1 MVDCRLKS
9 SLWSHVCRGLLA
21 LAVVLAAASQAGL
34 ANAATGMRI
43 AVGRPGIHIS
53 PKLWGIFFEE
63 INYAGQGGLYAEMV
77 KNGTFK
83 WVANQ
88 NYPVG
93 WHLIVT
99 PHKGNASL
107 WVDFNHPLNKENVVS
122 GRVDMHWGSQPGAVQ
137 LVNTGYWGMRFVHGK
152 RYRLSF
158 YARRSP
164 GMSSDLIVRL
174 ESAGERRVLANA
186 TLHGLSEH
194 WKKFHITLRANA
206 TAHHGVLAFVPVG
219 LGTLYLN
226 IVDLFPVDTY
236 QHQINGL
243 RPDLMKMLVRLHPS
257 FVRFPGGNYTEGNNL
272 SNGFYWNKSI
282 GPVSKRPG
290 HWDPWG
296 YWVTDGFGY
305 LEMLQMC
312 QELHA
317 RPLYGFNCGFSL
329 GANDR
334 VPYDQLGPWVKSISH
349 AIQFANA
356 PTSNKWGALRA
367 KYGHPAPFHMHMLEV
382 GNEGFWMLTPMYPHY
397 YNAYFSRLHA
407 KYPHVKLI
415 FAGVA
420 NLAPHYAPIVD
431 EHFYQSPQ
439 WFWQNRNRYDH
450 QNRNGPKVF
459 VGEYA
464 DTRHAGKGDLRAALA
479 EAAWM
484 TGLEKNSD
492 LVVMASYAPLFVN
505 RNGSQWNP
513 DLIKFTTN
521 HAWGIVSY
529 WVQEMFSNNR
539 ATRMLPLQLTD
550 RPGTTNQVR
559 TAAVPGRFTAIAGVN
574 DPQHTIII
582 KVVNGT
588 AHKVGV
594 NLSLTGASGLSA
606 AGEAITLTGPHFTS
620 LNTRNHE
627 MAVAPVISHFGVPGA
642 KFHYV
647 FPARSLTILR
657 IGEK

>member
-1 MVDCRLKS
+1 MNQKRGIFGAG
-9 SLWSHVCRGLLA
+9 WATRGLIFIGL
-21 LAVVLAAASQAGL
+21 LLGGVLQAGTAAAQTAI
-34 ANAATGMRI
+34 RI
-43 AVGRPGIHIS
+43 AVDRPGIHIS

-93 WHLIVT
+93 WHLMVT

-137 LVNTGYWGMRFVHGK
+137 LVNTGYWGMRFVSGK
-152 RYRLSF
+152 QYRLSF

-174 ESAGERRVLANA
+174 ESSKERHVLASF
-186 TLHGLSEH
+186 TFHGLSEH
-194 WKKFHITLRANA
+194 WKKFHAVLRARQ

-226 IVDLFPVDTY
+226 IVDLFPADTY
-236 QHQINGL
+236 HHQINGL

-257 FVRFPGGNYTEGNNL
+257 FVRFPGGNYIEGNNL

-282 GPVSKRPG
+282 GPLSKRPG

-305 LEMLQMC
+305 LEMLEMC

-317 RPLYGFNCGFSL
+317 RPLYGFNCGYSL

-334 VPYDQLGPWVKSISH
+334 VPYDQLAPWVKSISE

-356 PTSNKWGALRA
+356 PVSNKWGSLRA

-397 YNAYFSRLHA
+397 YDAYYNRLHA
-407 KYPHVKLI
+407 EYPNVKLI
-415 FAGVA
+415 FAGVS
-420 NLAPHYAPIVD
+420 NLAPRYAPIVD
-431 EHFYQSPQ
+431 EHFYKSPT

-450 QNRNGPKVF
+450 QPRNGPKVF

-464 DTRHAGKGDLRAALA
+464 DTAHAGHGDLRAALA

-539 ATRMLPLQLTD
+539 ATRMLPLKLSG
-550 RPGTTNQVR
+550 RPGTPAQVR
-559 TAAVPGRFTAIAGVN
+559 AAAIGGRFTAIAGIN
-574 DPQHTIII
+574 QPQHTVII

-588 AHKVGV
+588 RHKVPV
-594 NLSLTGASGLSA
+594 NLTLSGAGMLVPTGT
-606 AGEAITLTGPHFTS
+606 AITLTGPHFS
-620 LNTRNHE
+620 SENTRNDE
-627 MAVAPVISHFGVPGA
+627 MAVAPVVSHFHVQGT
-642 KFHYV
+642 KLHYV
-647 FPARSLTILR
+647 FAARSLTILR
-657 IGEK
+657 IMEK

>member
-1 MVDCRLKS
+1 MNQKRGIFGAG
-9 SLWSHVCRGLLA
+9 WATRGLILIG
-21 LAVVLAAASQAGL
+21 LLLGGVLQAGTAAAQTAI
-34 ANAATGMRI
+34 RI
-43 AVGRPGIHIS
+43 AVDRPGIHIS

-93 WHLIVT
+93 WHLMVT

-137 LVNTGYWGMRFVHGK
+137 LVNTGYWGMRFVRGK
-152 RYRLSF
+152 QYRLSF

-174 ESAGERRVLANA
+174 ESSKERHVLASF
-186 TLHGLSEH
+186 TFHGLSEH
-194 WKKFHITLRANA
+194 WKKFHAVLRARQ

-226 IVDLFPVDTY
+226 IVDLFPADTY
-236 QHQINGL
+236 HHQINGL

-257 FVRFPGGNYTEGNNL
+257 FVRFPGGNYIEGNNL

-282 GPVSKRPG
+282 GPLSKRPG

-305 LEMLQMC
+305 LEMLEMC

-317 RPLYGFNCGFSL
+317 RPLYGFNCGYSL

-334 VPYDQLGPWVKSISH
+334 VPYDQLAPWVKSISE

-356 PTSNKWGALRA
+356 PVSNKWGSLRA

-397 YNAYFSRLHA
+397 YDAYYNRLHA
-407 KYPHVKLI
+407 EYPNVKLI
-415 FAGVA
+415 FAGVS
-420 NLAPHYAPIVD
+420 NLAPRYAPIVD
-431 EHFYQSPQ
+431 EHFYQSPT

-450 QNRNGPKVF
+450 QPRNGPKVF

-464 DTRHAGKGDLRAALA
+464 DTAHAGHGDLRAALA

-539 ATRMLPLQLTD
+539 ATRMLPLKLSG
-550 RPGTTNQVR
+550 RPGTPAQVR
-559 TAAVPGRFTAIAGVN
+559 AAAIGGRFTAIAGIN
-574 DPQHTIII
+574 QPQHTVII

-588 AHKVGV
+588 RHKVPV
-594 NLSLTGASGLSA
+594 NLTLSGAGMLVPTGT
-606 AGEAITLTGPHFTS
+606 AITLTGPHFS
-620 LNTRNHE
+620 SENTRNDE
-627 MAVAPVISHFGVPGA
+627 MAVAPVVSHFHVQGT
-642 KFHYV
+642 KLHYV
-647 FPARSLTILR
+647 FAARSLTILR
-657 IGEK
+657 IMEK